1 MNDDSIYC
9 TALNEPEVS
18 ISLFV
23 GLRTI
28 SAEADEDE
36 WLHQQ
41 LRDSTTRELNGATL
55 PDIPDL
61 TIEKRRYV
69 LRA

>member
-36 WLHQQ
+36 WL
-41 LRDSTTRELNGATL
+41 DVACWFAMVVGA
-55 PDIPDL
+55 
-61 TIEKRRYV
+61 E
-69 LRA
+69 